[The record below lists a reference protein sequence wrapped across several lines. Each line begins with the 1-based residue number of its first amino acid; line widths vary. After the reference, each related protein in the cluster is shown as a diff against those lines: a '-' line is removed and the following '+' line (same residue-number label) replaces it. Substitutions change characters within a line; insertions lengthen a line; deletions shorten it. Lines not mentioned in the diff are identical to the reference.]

1 MSGTDFAP
9 IPRQERLKIPHPKVV
24 DAQNNLGQPTELNFL
39 PEKIFSNEM
48 PKLPNPKVA
57 DNKNGLD
64 HPTKQNT
71 QKLSQT
77 YGPWYGRAPNKEDKP
92 TIEDIM
98 VVYSDTLCPLLEIID
113 DSKADTLHRRHKAKG
128 LLYAFFKKCQT
139 LRSPEK
145 VKDLDFR
152 TAILLEHPREL
163 KKFSDALGG
172 LMSRTTK
179 DPYFIF
185 ANGEEV
191 KMLESFFKMCDEKE
205 SSEKLEELCHSILK
219 RLDLDFDDQNG
230 GSDLIMI

>member
-1 MSGTDFAP
+1 LSGTDFAP

-39 PEKIFSNEM
+39 PEKIFSKEM
-48 PKLPNPKVA
+48 PKLHNPKVTE
-57 DNKNGLD
+57 NKNILD
-64 HPTKQNT
+64 HPTKKNVP
-71 QKLSQT
+71 KLPQT
-77 YGPWYGRAPNKEDKP
+77 YGPWYGRAPNKGDDP

-113 DSKADTLHRRHKAKG
+113 NSKADTLHRRHKAKG

-139 LRSPEK
+139 LRSSEK

-152 TAILLEHPREL
+152 TAILLEHPHEL
-163 KKFSDALGG
+163 KKFSGALGG

-185 ANGEEV
+185 ADGEEV

-205 SSEKLEELCHSILK
+205 SSVKLEELCQSILK
-219 RLDLDFDDQNG
+219 RLNLDFDDQNG
-230 GSDLIMI
+230 GSDLVMI